1 MQSKAQ
7 AFQTLM
13 AAGMH
18 PVLAAGKSGISND
31 PVADVAMSEKY
42 LEMVWGDPNKADAVE
57 AQGNGQGEAV
67 IIEDDHDTGDDP
79 GIGEL

>member
-1 MQSKAQ
+1 
-7 AFQTLM
+7 
-13 AAGMH
+13 
-18 PVLAAGKSGISND
+18 
-31 PVADVAMSEKY
+31 MSEKY

-57 AQGNGQGEAV
+57 AQGNGQGEAT